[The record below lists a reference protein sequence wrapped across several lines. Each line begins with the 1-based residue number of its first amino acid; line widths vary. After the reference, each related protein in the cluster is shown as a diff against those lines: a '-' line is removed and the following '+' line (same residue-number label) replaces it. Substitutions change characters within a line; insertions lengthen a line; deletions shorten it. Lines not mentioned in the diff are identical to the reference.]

1 MDNAVE
7 RLHEAA
13 EELRRSLVGLDG
25 HDQLRLLNGSTA
37 AVARLRVELEGMRA
51 DALDLLAKD
60 LQGETSETPAHKL
73 SSHSTQSLTVPLG
86 AIDTDK

>member
-1 MDNAVE
+1 MDKAVE

-25 HDQLRLLNGSTA
+25 HAQLRQLNGSTA

-51 DALDLLAKD
+51 DALDLLVKD
-60 LQGETSETPAHKL
+60 LEGETTETPADNI
-73 SSHSTQSLTVPLG
+73 SSRTMQPADRTARRSRH
-86 AIDTDK
+86 

>member
-1 MDNAVE
+1 MDKAVE

-25 HDQLRLLNGSTA
+25 HAQLRLLNGSTA

-51 DALDLLAKD
+51 DALDLLVKD
-60 LQGETSETPAHKL
+60 LQGETTETPAGNL
-73 SSHSTQSLTVPLG
+73 SSRTMQLADRTARSSRH
-86 AIDTDK
+86 